1 MSGLISLSGRE
12 GYFFAIRG
20 CKFSSIEQT
29 RVVQL
34 VRPKVQVRKLS
45 RISTNLKSAVR
56 SLVKVRQISKSSS
69 SFTAC
74 VCLNCKGQQPPPVQ
88 SHSFLA
94 VKVTCLMI

>member
-45 RISTNLKSAVR
+45 RISTNLKSAVW
-56 SLVKVRQISKSSS
+56 SLVKVRRKCKSMSN
-69 SFTAC
+69 FTAC
-74 VCLNCKGQQPPPVQ
+74 NCQNYNGQQPPPVQ
-88 SHSFLA
+88 YHLSLQ
-94 VKVTCLMI
+94 